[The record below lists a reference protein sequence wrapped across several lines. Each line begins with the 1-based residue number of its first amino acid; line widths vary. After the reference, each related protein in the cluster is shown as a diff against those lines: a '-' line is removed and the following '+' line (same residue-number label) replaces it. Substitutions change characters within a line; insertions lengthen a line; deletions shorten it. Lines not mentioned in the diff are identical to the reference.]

1 MDNLSHFNAYPFSMK
16 ILIIGCNGFIG
27 SNALKYFKEKKYNV
41 IGSDLKIGASEM
53 QSENNNSIKLA
64 DLFQSER
71 FDICINASGSSTVAY
86 SLQNEIEDYLL
97 NYKNVELLLN
107 AIKVHQPQC
116 KFINLSSAAVY
127 GNPSVL
133 PIHEDAA
140 TKPIS
145 PYGKHKLLSEQLLL
159 EGAKNYGLATLS
171 LRVFS
176 VYGNGLK
183 KQLFWDM
190 YQKSLKANVIELYG
204 TGHETRDFIH
214 IDDLMFALEQIILH
228 ASFDGSTINVASGIE
243 STIRSAAST
252 FVTYLNTKLIINF
265 NDFQNNIDPRHWKAD
280 ISRLKTL
287 GFTPKI
293 SLEEGLKKYA
303 SWLKKLN

>member
-1 MDNLSHFNAYPFSMK
+1 MK

-27 SNALKYFKEKKYNV
+27 SNALKYFKEKKYTV
-41 IGSDLKIGASEM
+41 IGSDIKIGASEM
-53 QSENNNSIKLA
+53 SSEINNSIKLA

-71 FDICINASGSSTVAY
+71 FDVCINASGSSTVAF
-86 SLQNEIEDYLL
+86 SLQNEQEDYLL
-97 NYKNVELLLN
+97 NYKNVELLVN

-116 KFINLSSAAVY
+116 KLINLSSAAVY

-133 PIHEDAA
+133 PINEDSA

-159 EGAKNYGLATLS
+159 ECAKNDGLATLS
-171 LRVFS
+171 LRIFS

-190 YQKSLKANVIELYG
+190 YQKSLTGNLIELYG

-243 STIRSAAST
+243 STIKSAAST
-252 FVTYLNTKLIINF
+252 FVTYLNPKLIINF

>member
-27 SNALKYFKEKKYNV
+27 SNVLRYFQNKKYDAF
-41 IGSDLKIGASEM
+41 GSDIKVISNLNLSST
-53 QSENNNSIKLA
+53 QSLTNLDE
-64 DLFQSER
+64 LFKSQL
-71 FDICINASGSSTVAY
+71 FDVCINASGSATVAF
-86 SLQNEIEDYLL
+86 SLQNEQEDYLL

-133 PIHEDAA
+133 PINEDAT

-159 EGAKNYGLATLS
+159 EGAKKDGLKTLS
-171 LRVFS
+171 LRIFS
-176 VYGNGLK
+176 VYGNGMK
-183 KQLFWDM
+183 KQLFWDI
-190 YQKSLKANVIELYG
+190 YQKSLKSNLIELYG

-243 STIRSAAST
+243 STIKSAAST
-252 FVTYLNTKLIINF
+252 LVNYLNPKLIINF

-287 GFTPKI
+287 GFTPII
-293 SLEEGLKKYA
+293 SLGEGLIKYA
-303 SWLKKLN
+303 AWLKKLN